1 MNSKIEQF
9 IQSVHRHNPTA
20 KTWRSY
26 SSDLRLFASL
36 TGEVSPNQITPKDID
51 RFVNIQVERGFK
63 PTTINRHL
71 GTVVSLYR
79 FLGLSYPVRSHRH
92 RLREPQRLA
101 RPLSGYELRCFFAV
115 IHDPRD
121 RAMFLLMRFCGL
133 RIAEVAGLKMDDLRL
148 PRLIVRGKGSRE
160 RTVYATNEVR
170 QALDAWLDVRQ
181 AVESKFVFLSYQNQ
195 GLSTTAIHKH
205 LMIYRQM
212 AGISITAHRL
222 RHSFATSL
230 LAAGAPVTS
239 IQKLMG
245 HRRLNTTRSYI
256 LIEDQQVK
264 NDYLSASS
272 RIAGWK
278 LEKKWRSSART
289 FSVRPGSTL

>member
-1 MNSKIEQF
+1 MHSEIEQF
-9 IQSVHRHNPTA
+9 IQSVRRHNPTA

-36 TGEVSPNQITPKDID
+36 TGEVSPNQVTPKDID
-51 RFVNIQVERGFK
+51 CFVNVQVERGFK

-79 FLGLSYPVRSHRH
+79 FLGLPCPVRARRH

-101 RPLSGYELRCFFAV
+101 RPLSGDELRRFFAV

-133 RIAEVAGLKMDDLRL
+133 RIAEVAGLKVADLQL

-160 RTVYATNEVR
+160 RTVYAMDEVR
-170 QALDAWLDVRQ
+170 QALEAWQDVRP
-181 AVESKFVFLSYQNQ
+181 AVENEFVFLSYQNQ
-195 GLSTTAIHKH
+195 GLSTTAIHKR
-205 LMIYRQM
+205 LMGYRQI
-212 AGISITAHRL
+212 AGITMTAHRL

-230 LAAGAPVTS
+230 MAAGAPVTS

-264 NDYLSASS
+264 SDYLSASS

-278 LEKKWRSSART
+278 LEKKWYCRART
-289 FSVRPGSTL
+289 LTI

>member
-1 MNSKIEQF
+1 MHSEIEQV
-9 IQSVHRHNPTA
+9 IQSVRRHNPTA

-26 SSDLRLFASL
+26 SSDLRLFSSL
-36 TGEVSPNQITPKDID
+36 TGDVSPTQITPIDID
-51 RFVNIQVERGFK
+51 RYVNEQVARGFK

-79 FLGLSYPVRSHRH
+79 FLGLPCPVRSRRH

-101 RPLSGYELRCFFAV
+101 RPLSSDELGCFFAV

-133 RIAEVAGLKMDDLRL
+133 RIAEVASLKMDDLQL

-160 RTVYATNEVR
+160 RTVYATEEVQ
-170 QALDAWLDVRQ
+170 QALEAWQTERP
-181 AVESKFVFLSYQNQ
+181 AVESKFVFLSYQNK
-195 GLSTTAIHKH
+195 GMSTTAVHKR
-205 LMIYRQM
+205 LMVYRR
-212 AGISITAHRL
+212 ISDVNLTAHRL

-245 HRRLNTTRSYI
+245 HRRLDTTRSYI

-264 NDYLSASS
+264 SDYLSASS

-278 LEKKWRSSART
+278 LEKKWRSGART
-289 FSVRPGSTL
+289 RSNRSGSTF